1 VSLSAQEQQVLDLI
15 KDGLA
20 GSDSGLAALL
30 GTFNRLASG
39 EEMPAR
45 EKIRPGSR
53 EAAGCAGRGRRH
65 PHRDC
70 RYPHRDC
77 RYPRQAHRR
86 LGQWGPPLLWLLI
99 TLSLII
105 FALVAGRGASPG
117 KCPSSLGMACSHPGI
132 ARGLYPALG
141 NRS

>member
-70 RYPHRDC
+70 RYP
-77 RYPRQAHRR
+77 RQAHRR
-86 LGQWGPPLLWLLI
+86 PGQWGPPLLWLLI

>member
-1 VSLSAQEQQVLDLI
+1 MSLSAQEQQVLDLI

>member
-30 GTFNRLASG
+30 GTFNRLTSG

-53 EAAGCAGRGRRH
+53 EAAGCAGRGR
-65 PHRDC
+65 

>member
-53 EAAGCAGRGRRH
+53 EAAGCA
-65 PHRDC
+65 
-70 RYPHRDC
+70 
-77 RYPRQAHRR
+77 HRR
-86 LGQWGPPLLWLLI
+86 PGQWGPPLLWLLI

>member
-1 VSLSAQEQQVLDLI
+1 
-15 KDGLA
+15 
-20 GSDSGLAALL
+20 
-30 GTFNRLASG
+30 
-39 EEMPAR
+39 MPAR

>member
-15 KDGLA
+15 KDGLT

-30 GTFNRLASG
+30 GTFNRLTSG

-45 EKIRPGSR
+45 EKIWPGSR

-65 PHRDC
+65 PHR
-70 RYPHRDC
+70 HC

-86 LGQWGPPLLWLLI
+86 PGQWAPPLVWLLI
-99 TLSLII
+99 TLSLVI

-117 KCPSSLGMACSHPGI
+117 KCPSSLAMACSHPGI
-132 ARGLYPALG
+132 AGGLYPALG